1 MRSDPPFLSGRNL
14 LDWRPF
20 AALMRSRWYPAV
32 FQWIGA
38 SFFALIVWQLLLGPV
53 TAHDNLGTALV
64 WVIWWPL
71 LPLTFIAFGRLW
83 CAVCP
88 FGWLSD
94 AVQRIVGVGRR
105 TPRFL
110 KLYGIWVIDACF
122 ILVTWADHVFGIVES
137 PWGSGIL
144 LLLTTTAVVASG
156 AFFERRTFCRYLC
169 FLGGVAGNYS
179 RTGMVQLRANAD
191 VCATCTSRA
200 ACFNGTEHVAGC
212 PMFEFPRKME
222 ESTNCTLCANCIKTC
237 PHGAISI
244 SIRPP
249 AKELW
254 FIRTPRIEAAFLAVA
269 IMGIV
274 FVQNITMLGFWG
286 DVESFLVRLTGT
298 SAPAVIYTI
307 VFALAI
313 AIPAGLLY
321 LASRLAGRV
330 NGETVRRNFT
340 LFGYALIPLDVAA
353 HLAHNMFHL
362 LAEGKSVVF
371 TTLALFG
378 RDTGGSASLLGMGAI
393 QVLQYF
399 LIALGVGASA
409 YTAYRIARRH
419 GGANGRTWSTYAPYA
434 AFILVLA
441 VINGILFALP
451 MAHRM

>member
-1 MRSDPPFLSGRNL
+1 MQSGPPPPGHNL
-14 LDWRPF
+14 LDTRPV
-20 AALMRSRWYPAV
+20 AAFMGSRWYPGI
-32 FQWIGA
+32 FQWMGTA
-38 SFFALIVWQLLLGPV
+38 FFVLIMWQLLLGPDA
-53 TAHDNLGTALV
+53 AHDNLGTALV

-71 LPLTFIAFGRLW
+71 LPLTFIVFGRLW

-94 AVQRIVGVGRR
+94 AVQRIVGVTRR

-110 KLYGIWVIDACF
+110 KAYGIWVIDGCF
-122 ILVTWADHVFGIVES
+122 ILVTWADHVFGIVGS

-156 AFFERRTFCRYLC
+156 AFFERRMFCRYLC

-191 VCATCTSRA
+191 VCATCTARA
-200 ACFNGTEHVAGC
+200 ACFNGTERVAGC
-212 PMFEFPRKME
+212 PMFEFPRTMD
-222 ESTNCTLCANCIKTC
+222 ESTNCTLCANCIKSC
-237 PHGAISI
+237 PNGAISI
-244 SIRPP
+244 AVRPP

-274 FVQNITMLGFWG
+274 FVQNITMLSFWD
-286 DVESFLVRLTGT
+286 DVESFLVRVIGT
-298 SAPAVIYTI
+298 SAPAVIYSI
-307 VFALAI
+307 VFAAAI
-313 AIPAGLLY
+313 AVPAGLLY

-353 HLAHNMFHL
+353 HLAHNLFHL
-362 LAEGKSVVF
+362 LAEGKSVVY
-371 TTLALFG
+371 TAAALFG
-378 RDTGGSASLLGMGAI
+378 GGGGGDAALVGMDTI
-393 QVLQYF
+393 RVLQYV

-419 GGANGRTWSTYAPYA
+419 GGVRERTWATYAPYA
-434 AFILVLA
+434 AFILLLA
-441 VINGILFALP
+441 AINVVLFALP